1 MVGFPL
7 PVRSPAVKPASYHRS
22 RTAARLN
29 ALTLVYIVYNAAR
42 FLSNKTLPALRLFQY
57 FIFAHNYIKYRSQ
70 HRVTL
75 SPCKKQF
82 RASERRAAVGKS
94 AMAGSPC
101 GQVGDGR
108 EPLRASRRCPY
119 LLMIER
125 GRGVPR
131 PPVNQTE
138 RYFAPS
144 SRAKSRDLAGANTNV
159 AERYASNTYPK
170 LYVMRRSEGE
180 LPYRRLR
187 RQIRSKK

>member
-42 FLSNKTLPALRLFQY
+42 ILSNKTLPALRLFQY

-94 AMAGSPC
+94 AMAGNPC

-108 EPLRASRRCPY
+108 EPLRASRRWQGAPAGKSAMAGIPCGQVGDARTYPR
-119 LLMIER
+119 LSVVGADAL
-125 GRGVPR
+125 VR
-131 PPVNQTE
+131 PPTQ
-138 RYFAPS
+138 A
-144 SRAKSRDLAGANTNV
+144 
-159 AERYASNTYPK
+159 
-170 LYVMRRSEGE
+170 
-180 LPYRRLR
+180 
-187 RQIRSKK
+187 

>member
-42 FLSNKTLPALRLFQY
+42 ILSNKTLPALRLFQY

-75 SPCKKQF
+75 SPYKKQF

-101 GQVGDGR
+101 GQVGNGREPLRASRDGR
-108 EPLRASRRCPY
+108 EPLRASRRWQGAPAGKSAMAGSPCGQVGDARTY
-119 LLMIER
+119 LRLSVV
-125 GRGVPR
+125 GADALVR
-131 PPVNQTE
+131 PPTQT
-138 RYFAPS
+138 
-144 SRAKSRDLAGANTNV
+144 
-159 AERYASNTYPK
+159 
-170 LYVMRRSEGE
+170 
-180 LPYRRLR
+180 
-187 RQIRSKK
+187 